1 LLGRKCVYDC
11 NWLIINRRRLVDLK
25 RGWTSRIGAVRDN
38 QQDVRCILGLREFGN
53 WGKIQGKGWGNID

>member
-1 LLGRKCVYDC
+1 
-11 NWLIINRRRLVDLK
+11 LIINRRRLVDLK